1 MQLLYT
7 ILIML
12 LVVGGT
18 RITAQFVPI
27 PLPLIQIAIGALL
40 AMPALGLHVRLDPE
54 LFLLLFIPPL
64 LFVDGWRMPKGQF
77 WRLRTPILLLA
88 FGLVLFTVLGA
99 GWLIHLL
106 LPQVPLAAAFAL
118 AAVLSPTDA
127 VAVSA
132 IVHGRLPRTLMNILQ
147 GEALMNDASG
157 LVAFKFAVAAALT
170 GAFSPAE
177 AGLEFVLVAIGGLA
191 VGVALSYALGRFRA
205 WMIGLGWE
213 EPAPHVMFMLLLP
226 FAAYVAAEHLGV
238 SGILSAVAAG
248 MMQSRLDLL
257 PRQTTTRL
265 LNRSVWALLEFTFN
279 GLIFLLLGLQLPD
292 IVKASI
298 GEGELFWTS
307 AGQLALYVGQV
318 YLALILLRFVW
329 TWLYWLVSG
338 ALRRWRGLPSGFAGQ
353 SSLRLAAL
361 LTLSGVRGAV
371 TLAGVLSLPLL
382 LGNGEAFPQ
391 RDLLIFIAA
400 GVILLSL
407 LVATLGLPL
416 PLPLPLLLRGLP
428 ADNQEAREQ
437 ELRRNRAKTVE
448 AAIRALEAQS
458 DEPGLSPEGMALA
471 TEVKAKIMA
480 EYRQQLEREDSG
492 EGRARLR
499 QMDALEQRLRL
510 QALRSQRLEL
520 YRLRHRNQV
529 DDDLLGE
536 ILREL
541 DISEARLHRG

>member
-338 ALRRWRGLPSGFAGQ
+338 VLRRWRGLPSGFAGQ

-416 PLPLPLLLRGLP
+416 LLRGLP
-428 ADNQEAREQ
+428 ADN
-437 ELRRNRAKTVE
+437 
-448 AAIRALEAQS
+448 
-458 DEPGLSPEGMALA
+458 
-471 TEVKAKIMA
+471 
-480 EYRQQLEREDSG
+480 
-492 EGRARLR
+492 
-499 QMDALEQRLRL
+499 
-510 QALRSQRLEL
+510 
-520 YRLRHRNQV
+520 
-529 DDDLLGE
+529 
-536 ILREL
+536 
-541 DISEARLHRG
+541 

>member
-18 RITAQFVPI
+18 RITAQFVPV

-292 IVKASI
+292 LVKASI

-416 PLPLPLLLRGLP
+416 LLRGLP

-471 TEVKAKIMA
+471 AEVKAKVMA

>member
-226 FAAYVAAEHLGV
+226 FAAYVAAEHLGI

-298 GEGELFWTS
+298 EKGELFWTS

-407 LVATLGLPL
+407 LVATLG
-416 PLPLPLLLRGLP
+416 LPLLLRGLP

>member
-18 RITAQFVPI
+18 RITAQFIPI

-40 AMPALGLHVRLDPE
+40 AVPALGLHVRLDPE

-64 LFVDGWRMPKGQF
+64 LFVDGWRMPKGEF

-106 LPQVPLAAAFAL
+106 FPGIPTAVAFAL

-177 AGLEFVLVAIGGLA
+177 AGLEFVLVALGGLA

-292 IVKASI
+292 IVKASLE
-298 GEGELFWTS
+298 EGELLWAS

-416 PLPLPLLLRGLP
+416 LLRGLP
-428 ADNQEAREQ
+428 ADNEEAREQ
-437 ELRRNRAKTVE
+437 ELRRQRAKTIE

-458 DEPGLSPEGMALA
+458 DDPGLSPEGMALA
-471 TEVKAKIMA
+471 AEVKARIMA
-480 EYRQQLEREDSG
+480 EYRQQLERDDSG
-492 EGRARLR
+492 EARTRLR

-541 DISEARLHRG
+541 DISEARLYRSS

>member
-298 GEGELFWTS
+298 EKGELFWTS

-407 LVATLGLPL
+407 LVATLG
-416 PLPLPLLLRGLP
+416 LPLLLRGLP

>member
-298 GEGELFWTS
+298 EKGELFWTS

-407 LVATLGLPL
+407 LVATLG
-416 PLPLPLLLRGLP
+416 LPLLLRGLP

-541 DISEARLHRG
+541 DISEARLQRG

>member
-40 AMPALGLHVRLDPE
+40 AMLALGLHVRLDPE

-298 GEGELFWTS
+298 EKGELFWTS

-407 LVATLGLPL
+407 LVATLG
-416 PLPLPLLLRGLP
+416 LPLLLRGLP

-541 DISEARLHRG
+541 DISEARLQRG

>member
-18 RITAQFVPI
+18 RITAQFIPI
-27 PLPLIQIAIGALL
+27 PLPLIQILIGALL
-40 AMPALGLHVRLDPE
+40 ALPGFGLHVRLDPE

-64 LFVDGWRMPKGQF
+64 LFVDGWRMPKGEF

-106 LPQVPLAAAFAL
+106 LPQIPLAAAFAL

-157 LVAFKFAVAAALT
+157 LVAFKFAVVAALT
-170 GAFSPAE
+170 GVFSPAE
-177 AGLEFVLVAIGGLA
+177 AGLEFVLVALGGLV
-191 VGVALSYALGRFRA
+191 VGMVLSSALGRFRA

-248 MMQSRLDLL
+248 MLQSRLDLL

-292 IVKASI
+292 IVKVSV
-298 GEGELFWTS
+298 GEGELLWSS
-307 AGQLALYVGQV
+307 AGQMAIYVGQV
-318 YLALILLRFVW
+318 YLALMLLRFVW

-361 LTLSGVRGAV
+361 ITLSGVRGAV

-382 LGNGEAFPQ
+382 LGSGAAFPQ

-407 LVATLGLPL
+407 VVASLG
-416 PLPLPLLLRGLP
+416 LPLLLRGLP
-428 ADNQEAREQ
+428 ADNEEARQ
-437 ELRRNRAKTVE
+437 LELQRHRTRTVE

-458 DEPGLSPEGMALA
+458 DEPSLNAEGMALA
-471 TEVKAKIMA
+471 AEVKAKIMA
-480 EYRQQLEREDSG
+480 EYRQQLAHDDSG
-492 EGRARLR
+492 EARARLR
-499 QMDALEQRLRL
+499 QMNALEQRLRL
-510 QALRSQRLEL
+510 QALRAQRLEL
-520 YRLRHRNQV
+520 YRLRHRHQV

-541 DISEARLHRG
+541 DISEARLYRG